1 MPDILTSMRK
11 TLIRRSSIAI
21 EILIDAGQQ
30 FWIDRASRMG
40 AAIAYRTVFALAP
53 LLIIAVAVLGV
64 IVGSD
69 EAFQEFIDG
78 VEQIFGSDFAG
89 IVKDFLN
96 SVQTSTGS
104 AVTLGVILLF
114 WTSSSLFLELQH
126 DLNDIFGVPYEHM
139 TGVFALARKRGIGV
153 LWTMGLGVAMIAVW
167 SLNVVWQFFEGLF
180 ANPVVHQVLG
190 WLTPLFSV
198 ILLPLLFALIFQTL
212 TIFRIRWRAV
222 LWGGLFTAVVFLIT
236 AYGVGLYFSWD
247 RNTTALAVASSFFV
261 VLFVAYLLANV
272 FFFGAEVTKV
282 FHDYMETGEIK
293 PVKQS
298 VASGDILV
306 AEPPEP
312 VPVAAV
318 AGFLSGLFVAW
329 RRTRR

>member
-1 MPDILTSMRK
+1 MTHEDSVHDGYPELRMWE
-11 TLIRRSSIAI
+11 TLKQRGSIAI
-21 EILIDAGQQ
+21 EILIEAGQQ
-30 FWIDRASRMG
+30 FGVDRASRMG

-69 EAFQEFIDG
+69 EAFKEVIDG
-78 VEQIFGSDFAG
+78 VEQLFGADFAG
-89 IVKDFLN
+89 IVEDFLD

-104 AVTLGVILLF
+104 AVIIGVLLLF

-126 DLNDIFGVPYEHM
+126 DLNDIFEVPYEHM
-139 TGVFALARKRGIGV
+139 TGVMALVRKRGIGA
-153 LWTMGLGVAMIAVW
+153 LWAMGLGVAMVAVW

-190 WLTPLFSV
+190 WLTPLVSA
-198 ILLPLLFALIFQTL
+198 ILLPFLFALILQTL

-247 RNTTALAVASSFFV
+247 RDTTALAVASSFFV
-261 VLFVAYLLANV
+261 VLFVAYLLANM
-272 FFFGAEVTKV
+272 FLFGAEVTKV
-282 FHDYMETGEIK
+282 FHDYIETGK
-293 PVKQS
+293 
-298 VASGDILV
+298 
-306 AEPPEP
+306 
-312 VPVAAV
+312 
-318 AGFLSGLFVAW
+318 
-329 RRTRR
+329 

>member
-1 MPDILTSMRK
+1 MWE
-11 TLIRRSSIAI
+11 TLKQRGSIAI
-21 EILIDAGQQ
+21 EILIEAGQQ
-30 FWIDRASRMG
+30 FGVDRASRMG

-69 EAFQEFIDG
+69 EAFKEIIDG
-78 VEQIFGSDFAG
+78 LKQLFGADFAG
-89 IVKDFLN
+89 IVKDFLD

-104 AVTLGVILLF
+104 AVIIGVLLLF

-126 DLNDIFGVPYEHM
+126 DLNDIFEVPYEHM
-139 TGVFALARKRGIGV
+139 TGVMALVRNRGIGA
-153 LWTMGLGVAMIAVW
+153 LWAMGLGVAMVAVW

-190 WLTPLFSV
+190 WLTPLVSA
-198 ILLPLLFALIFQTL
+198 ILLPFLFALIFQTL

-247 RNTTALAVASSFFV
+247 RDTTALAVASSFFV

-272 FFFGAEVTKV
+272 FLFGAEVTKV
-282 FHDYMETGEIK
+282 FHDYIETGKIE
-293 PVKQS
+293 PVKES
-298 VASGDILV
+298 STDGDILV